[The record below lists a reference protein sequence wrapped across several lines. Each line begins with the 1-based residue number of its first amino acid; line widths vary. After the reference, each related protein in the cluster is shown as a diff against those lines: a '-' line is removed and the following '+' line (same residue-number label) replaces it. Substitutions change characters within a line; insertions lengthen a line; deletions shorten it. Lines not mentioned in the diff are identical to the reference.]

1 MGGMDTGVTSP
12 RVLVVDDDSDVL
24 ASLERGLRLSGFEVA
39 TAVDGAEALRS
50 ATENR
55 PDAIVLDINMPVLD
69 GVSVVTALRAMDNDV
84 PVCVLSARSS
94 VDDRVAG
101 LEAGADDYLVKPF
114 VLAELVARVKA
125 LLRRRGSTATSSSE
139 TITVGP
145 LEVDIPGRRA
155 RVNGVDVDLTKR
167 EFDLLAV
174 LAEHKT
180 AVLSRAQL
188 LELVWGYDF
197 AADTN
202 VVDVFIGTCGAN
214 WRPAVALG
222 CCIPSAESDSCC
234 VCSDGACMNI
244 LSRIFARTPSL
255 RTRVVVATA
264 IGAAIPVLIVGTVV
278 WVGITNDR
286 KERLDRR
293 LDEAAGF
300 AIPFVPRGLDEIP
313 RSPNDQDAL
322 ITVRRGN
329 VIKSNSDITLPK
341 LQDDYA
347 DTYVRGVRY
356 RVRTVEIPGP
366 EPTSV
371 AVGATYDATVAETN
385 NLHRRVLLIC
395 TFAIGAAAVFAW
407 LLAAFAVRPF
417 KQLAEQT
424 RSIDAGDEAP
434 RVEVHGASEAIEIAE
449 AMRGMLQR
457 IWNEQNRTKEA
468 LASARDFAAVSSHE
482 LRTPLTAMRTNLEVL
497 STLDLPDDQRKEVL
511 NDVIRTQS
519 RIEATLSALERLA
532 QGELS
537 TSDDHV
543 PVDITDL
550 LDRAAH
556 DAARIYPDLDVSL
569 VPSPTCII
577 VGLPAGLRLAVDNAI
592 ANAVKHGGATL
603 VQLSAVSS
611 RAGVEIAIDDNGSGV
626 PEGERQ
632 VVFERFSRGST
643 ASHSGSGL
651 GLALVAQQAQ
661 LHGGT
666 ASLEN
671 SPLGGAR
678 LVLRLPGPS

>member
-1 MGGMDTGVTSP
+1 
-12 RVLVVDDDSDVL
+12 
-24 ASLERGLRLSGFEVA
+24 
-39 TAVDGAEALRS
+39 
-50 ATENR
+50 
-55 PDAIVLDINMPVLD
+55 
-69 GVSVVTALRAMDNDV
+69 
-84 PVCVLSARSS
+84 
-94 VDDRVAG
+94 
-101 LEAGADDYLVKPF
+101 
-114 VLAELVARVKA
+114 
-125 LLRRRGSTATSSSE
+125 
-139 TITVGP
+139 
-145 LEVDIPGRRA
+145 
-155 RVNGVDVDLTKR
+155 
-167 EFDLLAV
+167 
-174 LAEHKT
+174 
-180 AVLSRAQL
+180 
-188 LELVWGYDF
+188 
-197 AADTN
+197 
-202 VVDVFIGTCGAN
+202 
-214 WRPAVALG
+214 
-222 CCIPSAESDSCC
+222 
-234 VCSDGACMNI
+234 MNI

-592 ANAVKHGGATL
+592 ANAVKHGAPPWFNSPR
-603 VQLSAVSS
+603 SARGPAWRSPSTTTAAECPKVSAKWCS
-611 RAGVEIAIDDNGSGV
+611 
-626 PEGERQ
+626 
-632 VVFERFSRGST
+632 
-643 ASHSGSGL
+643 SGSPAGPRHLIRGRVSGWRWWPNRPSCTAAPRRWRTARWVARASCCAFPGPVSPAALTSCPPCALAPRREKRPRCRLLVLEPNLGDSRVVRRIFGSVVEPGVRAALHQPPLRSAAIGTSARRARAVRRVRNHRNTRRRLAGDRDRLRRGLPGNRDLLRSRLRCHL
-651 GLALVAQQAQ
+651 GLRRRRL
-661 LHGGT
+661 L
-666 ASLEN
+666 SL
-671 SPLGGAR
+671 GAR
-678 LVLRLPGPS
+678 LDGGFSRRWRLGLSA